1 MAFKPTTYIK
11 QSESYILALVEAE
24 GAESEKVIF
33 NVDELTGAIPDK
45 EKELEI
51 TGIQWNSPSASTSI
65 QFKWEHSSPSSSNA
79 DGITVYGNGKLG
91 YDSFQGFKLVKPN
104 EDYTGS
110 ITCTTS
116 GACNFIIR
124 ILKVKGFEGGEI

>member
-1 MAFKPTTYIK
+1 MSSFEPTYIK

-33 NVDELTGAIPDK
+33 NVDDLTGAIPGE
-45 EKELEI
+45 EKLLEI

-65 QFKWEHSSPSSSNA
+65 QFKWDVDA
-79 DGITVYGNGKLG
+79 DTNSDCITVYGNGKLG
-91 YDSFQGFKLVKPN
+91 YDSFQGFKLVNPK
-104 EDYTGS
+104 DTGFTGS
-110 ITCTTS
+110 ITCSTS